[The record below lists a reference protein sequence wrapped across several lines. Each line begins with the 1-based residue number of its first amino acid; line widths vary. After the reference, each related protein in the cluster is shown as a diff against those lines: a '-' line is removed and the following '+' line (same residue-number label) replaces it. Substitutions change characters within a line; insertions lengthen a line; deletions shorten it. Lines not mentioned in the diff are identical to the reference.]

1 MAKRRR
7 VKYEFKPDI
16 QRSTWLKRIH
26 LTRLQ
31 QKTLLKW
38 SLYGI
43 VCLLLLA
50 IQDVVM
56 SRVSIRGATTDLVV
70 CAIML
75 IIVLENA
82 YAGSLFALV
91 SATLYVFTGS
101 APGPYVIAFICFLG
115 VGAAI
120 FRQLYWH
127 RSFSSTLLCAG
138 IALMLYELAIYGTG
152 VFLSLTYWSRIG
164 VFLLT
169 GLFSWIVMLPLYPLI
184 RVIQK
189 IGGETWKE

>member
-16 QRSTWLKRIH
+16 QRPTWLKRIH

-82 YAGSLFALV
+82 YAGSLFALI
-91 SATLYVFTGS
+91 SSTLYVFTGS